1 MYITLTEKRENEL
14 VEEEIRI
21 AMIDRHS
28 RQSLKIKSILSQV
41 FHSSINEIEE
51 CLSYKINTDRAK
63 DIRFRAA
70 VFSLFDHQNTLDSY
84 LKKMGFKLEKSQS

>member
-14 VEEEIRI
+14 EEEEIER
-21 AMIDRHS
+21 AMIPRNS
-28 RQSLKIKSILSQV
+28 SQSLKIKSILSQI
-41 FHSSINEIEE
+41 FQLSINEIYD

-70 VFSLFDHQNTLDSY
+70 LFSLFDQQNTLDDY
-84 LKKMGFKLEKSQS
+84 LKKWGFNLKKLQS

>member
-1 MYITLTEKRENEL
+1 MYITLSEKRENEL
-14 VEEEIRI
+14 KEEEIKR
-21 AMIDRHS
+21 AMIPRHS
-28 RQSLKIKSILSQV
+28 SQSLKIKSILSQV